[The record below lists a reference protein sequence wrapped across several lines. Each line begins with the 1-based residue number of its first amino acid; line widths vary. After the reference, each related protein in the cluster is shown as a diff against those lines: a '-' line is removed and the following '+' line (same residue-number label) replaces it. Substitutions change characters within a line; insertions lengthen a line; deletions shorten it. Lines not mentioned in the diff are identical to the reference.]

1 MRKEFGSNVR
11 FIVMNSF
18 STSDD
23 TKAHL
28 SKTHPE
34 LVKDAGWELLQNK
47 SPKVNA
53 ETMAPA
59 ELKETP
65 DMEWCDT
72 LCCTAWPGPAMP
84 LAC

>member
-23 TKAHL
+23 TKEHL

-34 LVKDAGWELLQNK
+34 MVKDPEWQFIQNK

-53 ETMAPA
+53 ETLKPA
-59 ELKETP
+59 EYPDQP
-65 DMEWCDT
+65 DMEWCA
-72 LCCTAWPGPAMP
+72 LR
-84 LAC
+84 